1 MLRFIDI
8 HRNKPNQQ
16 RERQKTFF
24 YVPSGSE
31 LGGADFG
38 SELGGADFGSELGG
52 VNFSSS
58 MKKCPNQQPFYNIHM
73 LRFIIY
79 TEINQIN
86 IYFLR
91 T

>member
-1 MLRFIDI
+1 MHRFIDI

-24 YVPSGSE
+24 YVPS
-31 LGGADFG
+31 G